1 MQRHTKP
8 LEQYLS
14 DVRFDAWISFKRA
27 QAGLD
32 IPSGEL
38 GTADFRNSLKSI
50 EKASE
55 RVLRKALSEDSF
67 LPKERLDWILE
78 DERQIN
84 WLMIF
89 IKRKINIRR
98 YPVIANLFGR
108 NLVIASID
116 YLDEELQEKARTVER
131 MQWDWNEHQKSD
143 RLFQWFRREDEI
155 ARCNFAWTWLVD
167 RRDRETKGR
176 LPFRNYKD
184 LLMFFDELDVSYKE
198 KKYDADSIRDNW
210 NQIRR
215 REKNKKIGKKQ
226 YNFELSDKTADFID
240 KLALKYNSSRPQIIE
255 ALVQCEFEK
264 GLYLPEKVKRISLD

>member
-14 DVRFDAWISFKRA
+14 DVRFDAWISFQRA
-27 QAGLD
+27 QAGFD
-32 IPSGEL
+32 IPRGEL

-55 RVLRKALSEDSF
+55 RVLRKTLSEDSF
-67 LPKERLDWILE
+67 LPKERLDWISE

-143 RLFQWFRREDEI
+143 RLFQWFKREDEI

-167 RRDRETKGR
+167 RRGRETKGR
-176 LPFRNYKD
+176 SPFRNYKD

-198 KKYDADSIRDNW
+198 KKSDADSIRDNW

-226 YNFELSDKTADFID
+226 YNFELSDKTANFID
-240 KLALKYNSSRPQIIE
+240 KLAIIYNSSRPQIIE

-264 GLYLPEKVKRISLD
+264 GLYLPEKVRRISLD